1 MRHKGIIIC
10 ELVLSLLIPSNA
22 CYAAVRPDYTG
33 WAKTSSGERRYYSDG
48 VRLKGVHLIGKTLC
62 TFDSKGVLVYKRKYP
77 YVSIPY
83 LVFDNDFCIS
93 RDDKV
98 IEFDMDFT
106 HISHKALVGLER
118 YDYCIDPYF
127 DLYGYRN
134 GEWQQIF
141 PPAETLLDDVALLVN
156 EEGKAHLKLP
166 FEFFDNPLESGIYRV
181 RTHFFIDGSHDEY
194 DTVCEFNIV

>member
-10 ELVLSLLIPSNA
+10 GLVLSLLIPSNA

-62 TFDSKGVLVYKRKYP
+62 TFDSGGILISQRKYP
-77 YVSIPY
+77 AASIPY
-83 LVFDNDFCIS
+83 IIFDNDFCIS
-93 RDDKV
+93 REGKV
-98 IEFDMDFT
+98 IEFDMDLT
-106 HISHKALVGLER
+106 HKSHKALAGADLS
-118 YDYCIDPYF
+118 DFKIDPYF

-141 PPAETLLDDVALLVN
+141 PPYETLLDDVALLVN

-166 FEFFDNPLESGIYRV
+166 FEFFDDPLESGIYRV

>member
-1 MRHKGIIIC
+1 M
-10 ELVLSLLIPSNA
+10 
-22 CYAAVRPDYTG
+22 CYAAVGPDYTG

-106 HISHKALVGLER
+106 NISHKALVGLER

-134 GEWQQIF
+134 GEWQAI
-141 PPAETLLDDVALLVN
+141 PLTSGLLLDDYGLFPR
-156 EEGKAHLKLP
+156 EDGTAHLKMP
-166 FEFFDNPLESGIYRV
+166 FDWFDDPLESGIYRV
-181 RTHFFIDGSHDEY
+181 RTHFNIKDSHDEY